1 MRYVLS
7 GPLATTL
14 YCDPASANARLVFD
28 KMQVQFASTPQDANV
43 LWMRRGYTHALQ
55 NLATHQTINHL
66 PNERAL
72 IDKSHLARGL
82 QRLPESL
89 PGAALPLDDF
99 YPKTFCLETTAEIE
113 QFRAMVNAEPKG
125 APWIMKPADLS
136 KGRGIKI
143 FDHPK
148 AVTAWLNQYEAQQR
162 QDPKASTFIAQR
174 YLTNPLLLNH
184 RKSEIRLYF
193 LVLTLSPLRV
203 LLCNEGT
210 VRLNTLPFELGQWD
224 NPLIHITNVYQQK
237 KHPNYDPDAVLKW
250 GFSDLEDHLVA
261 TGQAEPGFIAQQLR
275 PKLKAILRHTLRA
288 TQTVLTQAP
297 PQGACFALF
306 GADIILNAALNP
318 WLTEVQKGPGLS
330 LNDAVKRAVLP
341 AMLAEAIALAEEAR
355 FKTLNQQSMAKL
367 QAQSNFEWV
376 INDDPAAVAESGS

>member
-1 MRYVLS
+1 LQYVLS
-7 GPLATTL
+7 RPLATTL
-14 YCDPASANARLVFD
+14 YCDPASANARIVFE
-28 KMQVQFASTPQDANV
+28 KMQTQFAAAPRDANL
-43 LWMRRGYTHALQ
+43 LWMRRGYTQALQ
-55 NLATHQTINHL
+55 DLAPHQAINHL

-72 IDKSHLARGL
+72 IDKNDLARGL
-82 QRLPESL
+82 QSRPDTL
-89 PGAALPLDDF
+89 PGAALPLADF
-99 YPKTFCLETTAEIE
+99 YPQTFCLETEAEVE
-113 QFRAMVNAEPKG
+113 QFRAVVNAEPKG
-125 APWIMKPADLS
+125 VPWIMKPADLS
-136 KGRGIKI
+136 QGRGIKI
-143 FDHPK
+143 FDQPE
-148 AVTAWLNQYEAQQR
+148 AVTAWLDQHKARRR
-162 QDPKASTFIAQR
+162 QDRKASTFIAQR
-174 YLTNPLLLNH
+174 YLTNPLLLSH
-184 RKSEIRLYF
+184 RKSEIRIYF
-193 LVLTLSPLRV
+193 LVLTLFPLRV

-237 KHPNYDPDAVLKW
+237 KHPDYDPDAVLKW

-288 TQTVLTQAP
+288 AQTVLTQPP
-297 PQGACFALF
+297 PQGSCFALL
-306 GADIILNAALNP
+306 GADIILDAALNP

-330 LNDAVKRAVLP
+330 LDDAVKRAVLP

-376 INDDPAAVAESGS
+376 INDDPASTLSSDP